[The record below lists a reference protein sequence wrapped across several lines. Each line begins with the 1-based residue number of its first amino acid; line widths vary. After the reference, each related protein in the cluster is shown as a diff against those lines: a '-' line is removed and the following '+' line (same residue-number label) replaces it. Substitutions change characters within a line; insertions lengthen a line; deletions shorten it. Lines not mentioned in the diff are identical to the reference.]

1 MEKGRKNKK
10 SCHIMR
16 ILKPYLLIAPAILGI
31 MLFTVYPAIKM
42 VFWSF
47 YDVNQLNPA
56 KTKFVGMKNYVKIF
70 HSTDFVKSLKNTGIY
85 TLWTVVFIM
94 LCAVV
99 LAIWLGRKKDKFSKF
114 TQAAMFLPH
123 IISMISVGLIFA
135 QMMGVNNGLLN
146 EILVAVGLERCQ
158 WTQSSS
164 TALMSVILVA
174 VWKAIGYY
182 TVIIMGSLQSIPDSI
197 CEAAALDDASKLTTL
212 RKITIPLISPQLFF
226 TLIIMTIGSFKVF
239 ETIRVMTA
247 GGPNNSTNSLVYYV
261 YQQVFTKYD
270 IGRAAAGGT
279 VLFIIVGILTI
290 LYFALLSKKVH
301 YQ

>member
-1 MEKGRKNKK
+1 M
-10 SCHIMR
+10 
-16 ILKPYLLIAPAILGI
+16 
-31 MLFTVYPAIKM
+31 
-42 VFWSF
+42 
-47 YDVNQLNPA
+47 NQLNPA

-197 CEAAALDDASKLTTL
+197 YEAAALDDASKLTNL